1 MSALEFAATLRRRW
15 YVIAVAGLFTLVG
28 IWAVHA
34 RPISYQGCEGLYLSG
49 APWVGNVY
57 LDGNPA
63 LAMVTGMVTQTV
75 MSQPT
80 QQRIQAMGVTD
91 YAVTETNTGEIRFP
105 SYSQSTMQVCA
116 TSATPQGTVS
126 AVQLVTVDIR
136 AVLYQM
142 QAIQHVPADSL
153 IAASQLTPAVPEPI
167 TGRPSLAY
175 LGVLLIGAVGAVPLA
190 LWSDRWHRYPHYTQF
205 SLVFRSL
212 IQRAVRSG
220 PQALKG

>member
-1 MSALEFAATLRRRW
+1 MSAFEFAAALRRRW
-15 YVIAVAGLFTLVG
+15 YVIAVAGLFTLIG
-28 IWAVHA
+28 IWAVHT

-57 LDGNPA
+57 LDGNPS
-63 LAMVTGMVTQTV
+63 LAMVTGMVAQTM

-80 QQRIQAMGVTD
+80 QQGIQARGVTD
-91 YAVTETNTGEIRFP
+91 YAVTQTDTGEVRFP

-126 AVQLVTVDIR
+126 AVQLVTADIR
-136 AVLYQM
+136 AVLHQM
-142 QAIQHVPADSL
+142 QAAQHVPADSF
-153 IAASQLTPAVPEPI
+153 ITAIQLTPAVPGPI

-175 LGVLLIGAVGAVPLA
+175 LGVLLLGAIAAVPLA
-190 LWSDRWHRYPHYTQF
+190 LWSDRWFRYPNYTQF
-205 SLVFRSL
+205 SFVFRSL
-212 IQRAVRSG
+212 IQRAARSG